1 MEEKEITQ
9 VDDTTQIE
17 MDNLPPKITKSSLSA
32 PSETTKGKI
41 LLWIRAVLYTILS
54 SFLISS
60 ASYTLITPNGFTIGG
75 ASGVAILINIAT
87 NYKVPQSIVLLA
99 INLPLVTLSF
109 FIVKKRFA
117 ILSALNIGLQ
127 SVWMFLWENLPVIK
141 DLQITFSD
149 NGNKIFAALAAGICI
164 GTSVA
169 LAFKVGGSTGGTDI
183 AAVMIQK
190 KFKASSIAWT
200 IFAINCLIIG
210 ASLFV
215 FEPTKTPEDEI
226 DFGMTLLPIMMAA
239 FETYIESKTNESMLN
254 GFQSAREFRI
264 ITDKPEEMAQALM
277 RELSRGVS
285 ALPATG
291 MYTKDSHT
299 MLVCVVNRR
308 QVAALQ
314 RIIKKVDPDSFAVMS
329 NVSQV
334 LGLGFYTQ
342 QL

>member
-1 MEEKEITQ
+1 MKEKEITQ
-9 VDDTTQIE
+9 VEETTQVE
-17 MDNLPPKITKSSLSA
+17 MENLPPKITKSSISA
-32 PSETTKGKI
+32 SSETKKGKI
-41 LLWIRAVLYTILS
+41 FLWIRAVLYTILS

-75 ASGVAILINIAT
+75 ASGVAILLNIA
-87 NYKVPQSIVLLA
+87 YGLPQSAVLLA
-99 INLPLVTLSF
+99 INLPLVILSF

-117 ILSALNIGLQ
+117 VLSTLNIGLQ
-127 SVWMFLWENLPVIK
+127 SLWMLLWEKLPIIQ
-141 DLQITFSD
+141 DIQITFSD

-190 KFKASSIAWT
+190 KFNANSIAWT
-200 IFAINCLIIG
+200 IFAINCFIIG

-215 FEPTKTPEDEI
+215 FPLAKTPEGEI
-226 DFGMTLLPIMMAA
+226 DFGMTLLPVMMAA